1 MLNQI
6 KTTID
11 KIKDHMISLDNRIT
25 LIEQDIVERHIDTT
39 DEMEEDSNSS
49 TTSTDTIISPNTN
62 NKNQDI
68 RDSQI
73 QLNGKLEKIEE
84 TMSQM
89 FTLFNSIYLSSTTV
103 PASNPNNI
111 F

>member
-11 KIKDHMISLDNRIT
+11 EMKDHMISLDDRIT
-25 LIEQDIVERHIDTT
+25 LIEQDIVERHIDIN

-49 TTSTDTIISPNTN
+49 TTSTETIISPNLDN
-62 NKNQDI
+62 QHQDI
-68 RDSQI
+68 REFQN
-73 QLNGKLEKIEE
+73 QLNNKLEKIDL

-89 FTLFNSIYLSSTTV
+89 IDLFNLTQQTSSFDPFST
-103 PASNPNNI
+103 SQ
-111 F
+111 